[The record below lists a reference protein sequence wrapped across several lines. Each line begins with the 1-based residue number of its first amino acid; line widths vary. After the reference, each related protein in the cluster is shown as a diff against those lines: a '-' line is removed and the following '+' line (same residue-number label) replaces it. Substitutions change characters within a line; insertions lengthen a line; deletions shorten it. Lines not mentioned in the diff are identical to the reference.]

1 MQYHDSQKNAL
12 YEPEILQK
20 KLFSSR
26 NFTCAINPG
35 GFKDAPEVGNKTRKG
50 YKLEY
55 HFEESNSVALQKG
68 QYQVP

>member
-1 MQYHDSQKNAL
+1 VNGRAGMQYHDSQKNAL

-26 NFTCAINPG
+26 NFTWAINPR
-35 GFKDAPEVGNKTRKG
+35 GFEEAPEVGNKTRKR

-55 HFEESNSVALQKG
+55 HFEESNKRR
-68 QYQVP
+68 YP